1 MTNTNHSHPCC
12 LENSEQPLQAP
23 YHHVQDD
30 GKDTTAENYWCH
42 RGHKFQSSSP
52 LVIAVDG
59 NPDYNSGPI
68 CSYCLV
74 DWYRNNINAEL
85 ET

>member
-1 MTNTNHSHPCC
+1 MDKNHSHPCC
-12 LENSEQPLQAP
+12 SEQVLQSP

-30 GKDTTAENYWCH
+30 GKDTTVENYWCH